1 MADMETE
8 EEDSQEDSFVVGQ
21 QNVQLGEAE
30 TLERVR
36 NLFVLRF
43 LWIQWILLP
52 TLSQFNGRSSET
64 FAYLVCES

>member
-8 EEDSQEDSFVVGQ
+8 EEDSQEDSFVDGQ

-36 NLFVLRF
+36 NLFCIKVPVDPVDPIAHSLPV
-43 LWIQWILLP
+43 QWPVIRDLCLP
-52 TLSQFNGRSSET
+52 CL
-64 FAYLVCES
+64 